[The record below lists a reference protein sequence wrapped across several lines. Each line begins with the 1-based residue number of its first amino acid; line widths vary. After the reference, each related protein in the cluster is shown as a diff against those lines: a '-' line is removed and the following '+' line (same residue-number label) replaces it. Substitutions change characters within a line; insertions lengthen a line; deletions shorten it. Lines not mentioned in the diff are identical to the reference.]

1 MGRFF
6 RTRVGDDG
14 VIRVRELSA
23 LTPFTWAEGAA
34 IIQSWNESGWKTYE
48 NLRC

>member
-6 RTRVGDDG
+6 RTRVGNDG
-14 VIRVRELSA
+14 IIRVRELLA
-23 LTPFTWAEGAA
+23 LTHFTCAEGAA
-34 IIQSWNESGWKTYE
+34 IIQSWNESGWKAHE